1 VRGFLTGGVVF
12 LQQLINGLI
21 LGGAYALISVG
32 LTMSFGIMKISNFA
46 HGTIYMLGG
55 YACYFLGARLGLPF
69 FVSVALS
76 MLAIGFV
83 GILIE
88 RLVFRPIYEGPPL
101 NDLLVSLGLL
111 IFLENGVQLLWG
123 TETLKVSAPYT
134 DTMISIFGALC
145 TLQRLVVLIA
155 SVVLIAALYVF
166 LRFTKMGRAVV
177 ATSQNPRG
185 ASLVGINIP
194 MIYMITF
201 AISSAFAASAG
212 ALLAPIFY
220 VYPTMGGMPLLMAFV
235 VVVLGGMGNV
245 QGAVAGGFI
254 IGIAESLGGA
264 YISSDYKNGFA
275 FIILIGMLLIRPQ
288 GLFGGKAS

>member
-1 VRGFLTGGVVF
+1 VRGFGAGGIVF

-32 LTMSFGIMKISNFA
+32 LTMSFGIMNISNFA

-55 YACYFLGARLGLPF
+55 YACYFFGARIGLPF

-76 MLAIGFV
+76 MVTIGIV
-83 GILIE
+83 GILFE
-88 RLVFRPIYEGPPL
+88 RLVFRPIYKGPHL

-111 IFLENGVQLLWG
+111 IFLENGAQLLWG
-123 TETLKVSAPYT
+123 SETLKVTAPYT
-134 DTMISIFGALC
+134 DTMVSIFGALC

-155 SVVLIAALYVF
+155 SIVLIAALYAF
-166 LRFTKMGRAVV
+166 LRYTKMGRAIV

-185 ASLVGINIP
+185 ASLVGIDIP
-194 MIYMITF
+194 KIYMLTF
-201 AISSAFAASAG
+201 AISSAFAAAAG

-220 VYPTMGGMPLLMAFV
+220 VYPTMGGMPLLIAFV

-245 QGAVAGGFI
+245 QGAVAGGFL

-264 YISSDYKNGFA
+264 YISSDYKNAFA

-288 GLFGGKAS
+288 GLFGRKAS